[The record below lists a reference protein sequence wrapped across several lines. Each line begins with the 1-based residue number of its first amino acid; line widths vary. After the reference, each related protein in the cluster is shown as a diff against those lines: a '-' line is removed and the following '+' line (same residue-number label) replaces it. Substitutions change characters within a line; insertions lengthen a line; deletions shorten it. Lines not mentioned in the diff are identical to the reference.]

1 MIERFEV
8 FASSINRIYR
18 CVQKIK
24 SSKMTE
30 FGLKGTQVMCLVS
43 LMKNQEGFT
52 SAELSNICME
62 DKGAISRAVSNL
74 EEKGLVVFDEQAG
87 KRRYR
92 AKIRLTEEGRNAAGQ
107 IVKIIEKSML
117 QAGNGLSDEEIN
129 IFYKGLDII
138 SDNLLKIC
146 GDKGD

>member
-30 FGLKGTQVMCLVS
+30 FGLKGTQVMCLVR

-52 SAELSNICME
+52 AAELSNICME

-117 QAGNGLSDEEIN
+117 QAGNGLSDEEIK

>member
-117 QAGNGLSDEEIN
+117 QAGNGLSDDEIK

>member
-107 IVKIIEKSML
+107 IVKIIETSML
-117 QAGNGLSDEEIN
+117 QAGNGLSDEEIK

>member
-117 QAGNGLSDEEIN
+117 QAGNGLSDEEIK